1 MGDFKEYSIAPN
13 PSSDLPGGFT
23 YVEVMN
29 SRAKQEAMEVTAE
42 IMTSEEL
49 AMGSSE
55 LFPKN
60 AMKAL
65 SANEM
70 QNTSSNTSWDTAISD
85 VSKATTSIRQ
95 GFNHSGSSD
104 GRYKNAIGKTI
115 SANGYAAEGAMG
127 VFHNISCGD
136 GLTGYDTK
144 LQELARALDLQFDK
158 FSPENV
164 CGRKN
169 FKNPVEGFIK
179 SIKRL
184 ESGLEELINLPGK
197 MLNDLINKCNSVI
210 GGLGLPDSLNR
221 CLNTK
226 VLNKLKVGHIK
237 SPVSLSKKL
246 TNLYQNFDICK
257 NVKDAGISNSESDV
271 ISKAAASPIV
281 ESAVEFDEK
290 TMLSFATAL
299 INSPELNNNV
309 LSESIKDLI
318 GTKPSKY
325 VVNML
330 IFLAFIKASKDKS
343 KTELTG
349 DIGIINSN
357 LNNNPNSNNVIVDT
371 ILNANENGEK
381 LDALDIAATGLV
393 KDSTNEVTET
403 YIKAEDI
410 LTCMSDDYSNTT
422 DPNSDYEKI
431 MRLIAIADGRFNPDS
446 IIYKLFPNVTISTLC
461 KMIFESR
468 SKFVDMVDE
477 IGRVQYD
484 GKPVDIVFKRV
495 EDNFDVKDKVA
506 ILNALNVDKCLET
519 A

>member
-1 MGDFKEYSIAPN
+1 MGEFKDYSIAPN
-13 PSSDLPGGFT
+13 SSDMPGGFT
-23 YVEVMN
+23 YVEIMN
-29 SRAKQEAMEVTAE
+29 SRAKQESMEVTAE
-42 IMTSEEL
+42 ILTNEEL
-49 AMGSSE
+49 SLGSNE

-65 SANEM
+65 SANEV
-70 QNTSSNTSWDTAISD
+70 QNTSSNTSWDTA
-85 VSKATTSIRQ
+85 VANVNKATTSVRQ

-127 VFHNISCGD
+127 VFHNVNCGD
-136 GLTGYDTK
+136 GLAGYDTK
-144 LQELARALDLQFDK
+144 LQELSRALDLQFDK

-169 FKNPVEGFIK
+169 GKNPVEGFIK

-210 GGLGLPDSLNR
+210 SGLGLPDNLNR

-226 VLNKLKVGHIK
+226 VLNKFKVGHIK

-246 TNLYQNFDICK
+246 SNLYQNFDICK

-299 INSPELNNNV
+299 INSSELNNNV

-330 IFLAFIKASKDKS
+330 IFLAFIKASKDKT
-343 KTELTG
+343 KTELSG

-357 LNNNPNSNNVIVDT
+357 LNNNPNSNNIIVDT
-371 ILNANENGEK
+371 IIQANENNEK
-381 LDALDIAATGLV
+381 LDALDIAATGLA
-393 KDSTNEVTET
+393 KDDTNEATET

-410 LTCMSDDYSNTT
+410 LTCMADDYSNTS
-422 DPNSDYEKI
+422 DPSSDYDKI
-431 MRLIAIADGRFNPDS
+431 MKLISIADGRFDPNS

-461 KMIFESR
+461 RMIFISR
-468 SKFVDMVDE
+468 SKNVSMIDE
-477 IGRVQYD
+477 VGRVEYE
-484 GKPVDIVFKRV
+484 GSPVDIVFKRV
-495 EDNFDVKDKVA
+495 EDEFDVKDKVA
-506 ILNALNVDKCLET
+506 ILDALNVDKCLEI

>member
-1 MGDFKEYSIAPN
+1 MGDFKEYAIAPN
-13 PSSDLPGGFT
+13 PSDIPAGQT

-29 SRAKQEAMEVTAE
+29 SRAKQESMEVTAE
-42 IMTSEEL
+42 ILTRNQITD
-49 AMGSSE
+49 GSNE

-70 QNTSSNTSWDTAISD
+70 QNTSAATSWDTAIAD

-95 GFNHSGSSD
+95 GFNHTGSSD
-104 GRYKNAIGKTI
+104 GRYKNAIGCTI

-127 VFHNISCGD
+127 VFHNVNCGD
-136 GLTGYDTK
+136 GLAGYDTK

-158 FSPENV
+158 FSPQNV

-169 FKNPVEGFIK
+169 SKNPIEGFIK

-184 ESGLEELINLPGK
+184 EAGLEELINLPGK
-197 MLNDLINKCNSVI
+197 MLNDLMNKCTSII

-221 CLNTK
+221 CLNNK
-226 VLNKLKVGHIK
+226 VLNKLKVGYIK

-246 TNLYQNFDICK
+246 SNLYQNFDICK
-257 NVKDAGISNSESDV
+257 NVKDTGISNSESDV
-271 ISKAAASPIV
+271 ISKMAASPIV

-299 INSPELNNNV
+299 IDSGEVNNNV

-318 GTKPSKY
+318 GSKESKF

-330 IFLAFIKASKDKS
+330 IFLAFIKASKDKT

-349 DIGIINSN
+349 DIGVINSN
-357 LNNNPNSNNVIVDT
+357 LNNNPNSNNVIVNK
-371 ILNANENGEK
+371 IIEANDNGIK
-381 LDALDIAATGLV
+381 MNALDIAASGLN

-403 YIKAEDI
+403 YVKAEDI
-410 LTCMSDDYSNTT
+410 LTCMADDYSNST
-422 DPNSDYEKI
+422 DPNSDYDKI
-431 MRLIAIADGRFNPDS
+431 MKLISIADGKFNPDS
-446 IIYKLFPNVTISTLC
+446 IIYKLFPNTTISTLC
-461 KMIFESR
+461 KMIFGSR
-468 SKFVDMVDE
+468 SKFVDSYEEV
-477 IGRVQYD
+477 GRVQYL
-484 GKPVDIVFKRV
+484 GQPVDIVFKRI
-495 EDNFDVKDKVA
+495 EDDFDVKDKVA
-506 ILNALNVDKCLET
+506 ILSSLNENKCLEML
-519 A
+519 